1 MVMRNPEPIE
11 PIEVKEIV
19 ETKSDPPV
27 VEESTNGEQA
37 EQPPVIEGSDS
48 TPEVQSQ
55 GPAASVAVGPS
66 PERVSALAVVSV
78 VSSLLGFLGITS
90 LLGLA
95 LGIVALKQMAVN
107 PQLSGR
113 HLAIMGV
120 CLSVFW
126 LVLLVTMGSFLWVG
140 LELVKAL
147 FNAIF

>member
-11 PIEVKEIV
+11 IEEIV
-19 ETKSDPPV
+19 ETKPEPPV
-27 VEESTNGEQA
+27 VEEPTNGQQPD
-37 EQPPVIEGSDS
+37 QPPVMEEPAIE
-48 TPEVQSQ
+48 PET
-55 GPAASVAVGPS
+55 PAASVAVSAS
-66 PERVSALAVVSV
+66 PKRVSALAVVSV

-95 LGIVALKQMAVN
+95 LGIVALRQMAAN

-113 HLAIMGV
+113 HLAILGV

-126 LVLLVTMGSFLWVG
+126 LVLLVAMGSGLWVG
-140 LELVKAL
+140 LALVKAL